1 MELDRLHLAALLLTT
16 EADLRRARAGLDGS
30 EEARLRYAA
39 AQARA
44 VAARFVAEELLLAD
58 PRVGQA

>member
-1 MELDRLHLAALLLTT
+1 MELDRLHLSALLLTT
-16 EADLRRARAGLDGS
+16 EADLRRAQAGLDGS
-30 EEARLRYAA
+30 EEARQRYAA

-58 PRVGQA
+58 PHAGRA